1 MELLELRSSGSY
13 STFPSTKLYE
23 FFAPSSCTNVHFTS
37 YCNHCNDNWYM
48 LNFFFREIKINRS
61 YNYFFFLLFLCVKLK
76 LLLQGN
82 CEARTI
88 TNLKLHFSTAKISVK
103 LTTRFVKRQ
112 SANGKL
118 HITRNIKNIFVG
130 QCLRR
135 NLLKMS
141 LFYLS

>member
-1 MELLELRSSGSY
+1 M
-13 STFPSTKLYE
+13 T
-23 FFAPSSCTNVHFTS
+23 
-37 YCNHCNDNWYM
+37 
-48 LNFFFREIKINRS
+48 I
-61 YNYFFFLLFLCVKLK
+61 FFLFFCVKLK

-141 LFYLS
+141 LLYLS